1 MSAPPG
7 DVSPADLARAGFTRT
22 SRSARVIADVV
33 ALLGQ
38 RSAELDVPALVGDLG
53 AVADPD
59 AAALAVVRLVEK
71 SRDAATLM
79 LHPGPQRDRVLRV
92 LGASTALSDHLV
104 KHPEHLDDAADPN
117 RARPEAVVESVRGLS
132 GREGAEALR
141 VAYRQQ
147 VVRIAATDLS
157 AQDPLQIMPEVAS
170 ALADLAGAAVEAALW
185 LARAEVEDQEQA
197 RVTVVGMG
205 KCGGRELNYIS
216 DVDVIFLAAPVD
228 GADEE
233 EAMRVAGRIAST
245 LMRIC
250 GEATAEG
257 SLWPVDAALRPEGKN
272 GPLVRSMVSHR
283 EYYERWAQS
292 WEFQALLK
300 ARVIAGDAE
309 LGQEWLDVVQ
319 PLVWDAG
326 SREGFV
332 DDVRA
337 MRRRVEESV
346 PAARSDRQLKLGA
359 GGLRDIE
366 FSVQL
371 LQMVHGR
378 ADSSV
383 RSGTTLEALAALRD
397 GAYVGREDAAALDQ
411 AYRLL
416 RSLEH
421 RIQLHKLR
429 RNHMMPDSQDELRR
443 LGRSLGEHSDAEGA
457 IVQRWRA
464 QQREVRRL
472 HERLFYRPLLAAVAR
487 LSSDSLRLSPEA
499 ARDRLSALG
508 FRDPPGALRHL
519 ESLTEGVSRR
529 ATIQRTLLPVMLSW
543 FADGADP
550 DAGLLA
556 FRQISDAL
564 GTTHWYLAMLR
575 DEGSAAQ
582 RLATILSSSR
592 YAVDLLLRSPESVA
606 LLGNPADL
614 APPGREALDGRF
626 SAAEQRQ
633 EHAGDAYHAIRAVRA
648 KELVRLVLADLVGDL
663 SPTRTREALTD
674 LTDAYLSAALNVARR
689 DGGDAVEMIVVGMG
703 RLGGR
708 ELGYASDADVM
719 YCYRAREGD
728 PEDEQE
734 RQAGQIAAQIV
745 ADMRKGLSG
754 HGPDPTLELDADLR
768 PEGRSGPLVR
778 SIESYRAYYERWSAG
793 WEAQALLRARVVAGE
808 ESLAADF
815 TRMVD
820 PLRWPAAGLDEQG
833 MRAIRKL
840 KARMEA
846 ERLPKGADPRTH
858 FKLGL
863 GGLTDVEWVAQTMQ
877 LQHAH
882 RVPGLRTTSTVEALQ
897 QAVSAELLSPADER
911 SLAAAWTLG
920 SRLRDAG
927 VLWRGRPVES
937 VPSDHRDAEG
947 ISRILGR
954 PRGSGAGLAQKWRQT
969 ARQCRSVVERL
980 FYGEGQPIRA
990 SPRRPGPRRS

>member
-1 MSAPPG
+1 
-7 DVSPADLARAGFTRT
+7 
-22 SRSARVIADVV
+22 
-33 ALLGQ
+33 
-38 RSAELDVPALVGDLG
+38 
-53 AVADPD
+53 
-59 AAALAVVRLVEK
+59 
-71 SRDAATLM
+71 
-79 LHPGPQRDRVLRV
+79 
-92 LGASTALSDHLV
+92 
-104 KHPEHLDDAADPN
+104 
-117 RARPEAVVESVRGLS
+117 
-132 GREGAEALR
+132 
-141 VAYRQQ
+141 
-147 VVRIAATDLS
+147 
-157 AQDPLQIMPEVAS
+157 
-170 ALADLAGAAVEAALW
+170 
-185 LARAEVEDQEQA
+185 
-197 RVTVVGMG
+197 
-205 KCGGRELNYIS
+205 
-216 DVDVIFLAAPVD
+216 
-228 GADEE
+228 
-233 EAMRVAGRIAST
+233 
-245 LMRIC
+245 MRIC

-257 SLWPVDAALRPEGKN
+257 SLWPVDAALRPEGKQ
-272 GPLVRSMVSHR
+272 GPLVRTLASHR
-283 EYYERWAQS
+283 EYYQRWARN

-300 ARVIAGDAE
+300 ARVIAGDAD
-309 LGQEWLDVVQ
+309 LGQEWLDMVQ

-378 ADSSV
+378 ADESL
-383 RSGTTLEALAALRD
+383 RSGTTLEALRALRD
-397 GAYVGREDAAALDQ
+397 GAYVGRDDAAALDQ

-429 RNHMMPDSQDELRR
+429 RSHMMPSSEEELRW
-443 LGRSLGEHSDAEGA
+443 LGRSLGERSDAEGA
-457 IVQRWRA
+457 IVRRWRA

-472 HERLFYRPLLAAVAR
+472 HERLFYRPLLVAVAR

-508 FRDPPGALRHL
+508 FRDPQGALRHL

-556 FRQISDAL
+556 FRQISDKL

-582 RLATILSSSR
+582 RLAMILSSSR

-606 LLGNPADL
+606 LLGDPADL
-614 APPGREALDGRF
+614 VPPGREALEARF
-626 SAAEQRQ
+626 SAAEQRHQ
-633 EHAGDAYHAIRAVRA
+633 QPADAYHAVRSVRA

-663 SPTRTREALTD
+663 SPQQTREALTD
-674 LTDAYLSAALNVARR
+674 LTDAYLSAALQVATRESR
-689 DGGDAVEMIVVGMG
+689 EVVEVIIVGMG

-719 YCYRAREGD
+719 YCYRPRNGGHGGESD
-728 PEDEQE
+728 H
-734 RQAGQIAAQIV
+734 RAGQVASEVIAGL
-745 ADMRKGLSG
+745 RKGLAG

-768 PEGRSGPLVR
+768 PEGRQGPLVR
-778 SIESYRAYYERWSAG
+778 SLDSFRAYYTRWSSG
-793 WEAQALLRARVVAGE
+793 WEAQALLRARVVAGDA
-808 ESLAADF
+808 SLQQDF
-815 TRMVD
+815 TALID
-820 PLRWPAAGLDEQG
+820 PLRWPRAGLDESG

-863 GGLTDVEWVAQTMQ
+863 GGLTDVEWVAQTIQ
-877 LQHAH
+877 LKHAH
-882 RVPGLRTTSTVEALQ
+882 RVPGLRTTSTLEALQ
-897 QAVSAELLSPADER
+897 QAVEAGLLQESDKRTLSSSWA
-911 SLAAAWTLG
+911 LG

-937 VPSDHRDAEG
+937 VPSDYRDAEG

-954 PRGSGAGLAQKWRQT
+954 PRGGGAGLSQQWRQT

-980 FYGEGQPIRA
+980 FYGESQPVRPA
-990 SPRRPGPRRS
+990 RRPGPRRS

>member
-1 MSAPPG
+1 
-7 DVSPADLARAGFTRT
+7 
-22 SRSARVIADVV
+22 
-33 ALLGQ
+33 
-38 RSAELDVPALVGDLG
+38 
-53 AVADPD
+53 
-59 AAALAVVRLVEK
+59 VVRLVEK
-71 SRDAATLM
+71 DEHAAVVIR
-79 LHPGPQRDRVLRV
+79 HPGPARDRVLRV

-104 KHPEHLDDAADPN
+104 KHPEHVDDAADD
-117 RARPEAVVESVRGLS
+117 RAARPEAVVEAVRGMT

-157 AQDPLQIMPEVAS
+157 APDPCEVLPSVAA
-170 ALADLAGAAVEAALW
+170 ALADLAAAAVQAALW
-185 LARAEVEDQEQA
+185 LARSEVEGQEQA
-197 RVTVVGMG
+197 RLTVVGMG

-216 DVDVIFLAAPVD
+216 DVDVIFLADPAP
-228 GADEE
+228 GAAEE
-233 EAMRVAGRIAST
+233 DAMRIAGRIAST

-257 SLWPVDAALRPEGKN
+257 SLWPVDAALRPEGKH
-272 GPLVRSMVSHR
+272 GPLVRTLASHR
-283 EYYERWAQS
+283 EYYQRHAQS

-300 ARVIAGDAE
+300 ARVIAGDEE
-309 LGQEWLDVVQ
+309 LGQDWLDIVR

-326 SREGFV
+326 SRGGFV

-337 MRRRVEESV
+337 MRRRVEEHL

-378 ADSSV
+378 ADESL
-383 RSGTTLEALAALRD
+383 RSGTTLEALRALRD
-397 GAYVGREDAAALDQ
+397 GAYVGREDAAALDE

-416 RSLEH
+416 RCLEH

-429 RNHMMPDSQDELRR
+429 RNHMMPSGQDELRR
-443 LGRSLGEHSDAEGA
+443 LGRSLGERSDAETA
-457 IVQRWRA
+457 IVKRWRA

-508 FRDPPGALRHL
+508 FRDPSGAMRHL

-582 RLATILSSSR
+582 RLALILSTSR

-606 LLGNPADL
+606 LLGSPADL
-614 APPGREALDGRF
+614 APPGREALRSRF
-626 SAAEQRQ
+626 NAAEQRHEQ
-633 EHAGDAYHAIRAVRA
+633 TSDAYHAIRAVRA

-663 SPTRTREALTD
+663 TPERTREALTD
-674 LTDAYLSAALNVARR
+674 LTDAYLSAALRVATRERR
-689 DGGDAVEMIVVGMG
+689 DVVEVIVIGMG

-719 YCYRAREGD
+719 YCYRRRATEQSDDGEAR
-728 PEDEQE
+728 
-734 RQAGQIAAQIV
+734 ASKVAAEVV
-745 ADMRKGLSG
+745 ADLRHGLSG

-778 SIESYRAYYERWSAG
+778 SLDSFRAYYRRWSAG
-793 WEAQALLRARVVAGE
+793 WESQALIRARVVAGDE
-808 ESLAADF
+808 GLAADF
-815 TRMVD
+815 AALID
-820 PLRWPAAGLDEQG
+820 PLRWPSAGLNEQG
-833 MRAIRKL
+833 MRSIRTL

-846 ERLPKGADPRTH
+846 ERLPKSADPRTH

-863 GGLTDVEWVAQTMQ
+863 GGLSDVEWVAQTIQ
-877 LQHAH
+877 LKHAH
-882 RVPGLRTTSTVEALQ
+882 RVSGLRTTSTLVALQ
-897 QAVSAELLSPADER
+897 QAVEADLLAAPDAR
-911 SLAAAWTLG
+911 RLVAAWTLG

-927 VLWRGRPVES
+927 VVWRGRPVES
-937 VPSDHRDAEG
+937 VPSDFRDAEG

-954 PRGSGAGLAQKWRQT
+954 PRGAGAELAQQWRQT
-969 ARQCRSVVERL
+969 ARQCRSVVERI
-980 FYGEGQPIRA
+980 FYGESQPLRP
-990 SPRRPGPRRS
+990 SRRPSTRRF